1 MLDDLEI
8 LGTSSSII
16 ELLVKGSL
24 KDLFD
29 SYIVEFKYTWH
40 DSSIFN

>member
-8 LGTSSSII
+8 LGTSSSI
-16 ELLVKGSL
+16 KGSL